1 MNDERN
7 DDGTFKPGHP
17 GTSPGR
23 PRRATEAARLSTLN
37 DVVTE
42 ERWREI
48 CEKAY
53 TDATGY
59 DYQAREKGRRFIADY
74 SIGRPRQTI
83 QINTDGDD
91 WAEEFAGYTDAE
103 LRAIEAGEIIEAPAS
118 GTGAGDPAPG
128 PGGGR
133 VGADPPASRARSGRP
148 GSSSKKK
155 KTR

>member
-37 DVVTE
+37 DVVSE

-53 TDATGY
+53 QDATGY

-91 WAEEFAGYTDAE
+91 WADEFAQYTDDQ
-103 LRAIEAGEIIEAPAS
+103 LRAIERGEIIEAPA
-118 GTGAGDPAPG
+118 AGPG
-128 PGGGR
+128 PGPTRPGGGR
-133 VGADPPASRARSGRP
+133 VDAGAPASRARSGRP
-148 GSSSKKK
+148 GSGRKTK